1 MPKKLYSWLSLYYIM
16 LMQSSCLADLM
27 NTLTRIYMGRTLPF
41 RVFFT
46 ISAMYFLATTHLLHT
61 GTALLCVICVLVGFY
76 SPYLIRWKSDITS
89 YSLSR
94 DQYCLGTA
102 LTIPLIYLIFL
113 HGVTCYCYRIYAF
126 NIARKII
133 HPFQK
138 TEGETE
144 NNILLWNSL
153 GSLKMSL

>member
-1 MPKKLYSWLSLYYIM
+1 MPKKLYSWLSLYIM

-27 NTLTRIYMGRTLPF
+27 NTLTRISMGRTLAF

-46 ISAMYFLATTHLLHT
+46 ISAMYFLATTHLLHS

-102 LTIPLIYLIFL
+102 LTIPLIYLILFAWSHML
-113 HGVTCYCYRIYAF
+113 
-126 NIARKII
+126 
-133 HPFQK
+133 
-138 TEGETE
+138 
-144 NNILLWNSL
+144 LLWNLCFQYCQKNYTPISKNWGWNREQHTFMKFL
-153 GSLKMSL
+153 RQS